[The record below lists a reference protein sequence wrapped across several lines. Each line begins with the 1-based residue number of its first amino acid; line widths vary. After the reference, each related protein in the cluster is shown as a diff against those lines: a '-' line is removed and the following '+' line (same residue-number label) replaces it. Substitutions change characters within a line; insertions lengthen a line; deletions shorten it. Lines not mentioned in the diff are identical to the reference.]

1 MSYAFRS
8 SSKKI
13 VISFDYD
20 HDRNYRYLL
29 SALKE
34 NAGNTIDF
42 EDLTPGAINTDN
54 VASVKRVLST
64 QIGNATHLLVI
75 VGASANSTHPDSKLI
90 GSRNWQW
97 WEIVK
102 AKELGKKLIAVKIAK
117 DNPTPDPL
125 YNAGATWA
133 LSYTVEGI
141 LKAING

>member
-1 MSYAFRS
+1 MSYVYRS

-29 SALKE
+29 TALKE
-34 NAGNTIDF
+34 NSGNTIDF
-42 EDLTPGAINTDN
+42 EDLTPGAINTNN
-54 VASVKRVLST
+54 VASVKRVLSG

-75 VGASANSTHPDSKLI
+75 LGAYANSTHPDSNLI
-90 GSRNWQW
+90 ASRNWQW
-97 WEIVK
+97 WEIEK
-102 AKELGKKLIAVKIAK
+102 AKELGKNLIAVKITK